1 MFKSSEGIR
10 GLDGFWK
17 GIPEPDTTGEKRM
30 KMSIDRG
37 SRDKVIERAP
47 WSVQRNE
54 VFERSMNDISSNFVQ
69 SLKLNFG
76 SSFLEGRP
84 AQGHHILFSVPMLKD
99 MVPSNEPG
107 SSLV

>member
-1 MFKSSEGIR
+1 
-10 GLDGFWK
+10 
-17 GIPEPDTTGEKRM
+17 M

-54 VFERSMNDISSNFVQ
+54 VFDRSMNDISSNFVQ

-84 AQGHHILFSVPMLKD
+84 AQGFHVLFGVTMFKN
-99 MVPSNEPG
+99 MVSSNKPG